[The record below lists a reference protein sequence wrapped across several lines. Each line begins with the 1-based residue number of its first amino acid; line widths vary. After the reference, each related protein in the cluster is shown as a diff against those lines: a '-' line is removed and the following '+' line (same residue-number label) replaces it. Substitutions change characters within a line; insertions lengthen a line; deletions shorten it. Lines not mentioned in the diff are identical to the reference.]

1 MVFAGFFVPDGIK
14 PGGSCIIRIYT
25 LCFDRANLGLVAHQ
39 VSDELEH
46 VRRVSVA
53 DLSSLHLESEGSL
66 FSLCW
71 VEGDVFDEV
80 SIGDGLVSIVIA
92 IVPGVSTGRE
102 LVAIVKLHLSF
113 SRLTV

>member
-1 MVFAGFFVPDGIK
+1 MAGGLSRHRRLFIF
-14 PGGSCIIRIYT
+14 RIVS

-53 DLSSLHLESEGSL
+53 DLRSLHLESEGSL

-71 VEGDVFDEV
+71 IKADVLDEV
-80 SIGDGLVSIVIA
+80 SIGDGLVSILIT
-92 IVPGVSTGRE
+92 IVPGVSTGCE